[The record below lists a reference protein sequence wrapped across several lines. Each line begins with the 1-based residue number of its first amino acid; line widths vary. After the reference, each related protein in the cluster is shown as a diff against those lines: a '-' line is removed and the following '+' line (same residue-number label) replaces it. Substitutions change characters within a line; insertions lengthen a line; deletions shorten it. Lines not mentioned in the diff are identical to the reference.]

1 MKCPE
6 CLVLNE
12 DDATK
17 CSSCGYKFEIPEG
30 SSTPHE
36 DFVGRYFGF
45 RKLIT
50 PTLIKWTYGFGALAI
65 TATCVIAIISPDTF
79 TNYGRDSSKVMFGGI
94 LALILGNLVWRMIC
108 EGAILLFS
116 LHEVVVSIEDKAK
129 ILAAEVERKS
139 TL

>member
-6 CLVLNE
+6 CLGVSE
-12 DDATK
+12 DDATE
-17 CSSCGYKFEIPEG
+17 CSTCGYKFPTPE
-30 SSTPHE
+30 TTVETHE

-50 PTLIKWTYGFGALAI
+50 PALIKWTYGLGALAI
-65 TATCVIAIISPDTF
+65 TATCVIAIISPVTF
-79 TNYGRDSSKVMFGGI
+79 IDYGRDSNKVTFGGI

-116 LHEVVVSIEDKAK
+116 LHEVAVSIEDKAK